1 MTVKIYDNKIIDC
14 GVGVSTPKDADVE
27 IGTNDFQNCGIAIEL
42 RDPPSFLES
51 IGLMSDTP
59 IEKIVAILQSINKGD
74 MDDKNLESEI
84 EKSGLF
90 DYLSAGANTST
101 LVSAF
106 MQLSTS
112 DQIQQV
118 LTLLS
123 N

>member
-1 MTVKIYDNKIIDC
+1 MTVKIYDNTIIDC

-27 IGTNDFQNCGIAIEL
+27 IGTNDFQNCDIAIEL

-59 IEKIVAILQSINKGD
+59 IEKIVAILQSINEGD